1 MKPLFVM
8 LQGINDVVCTVED
21 MGVIR
26 AHMSNSTDTWILG
39 NMEEAKYVLGN
50 KLGENYY
57 QVSGTQQ
64 CPAPRLPCTLTQF
77 WWHVESHVCS
87 YTLLLSPL

>member
-1 MKPLFVM
+1 M

-39 NMEEAKYVLGN
+39 NMEEAKYVMGN
-50 KLGENYY
+50 KLGDNYY
-57 QVSGTQQ
+57 QVSDKLHG
-64 CPAPRLPCTLTQF
+64 P
-77 WWHVESHVCS
+77 
-87 YTLLLSPL
+87 PLILKNACCNHM